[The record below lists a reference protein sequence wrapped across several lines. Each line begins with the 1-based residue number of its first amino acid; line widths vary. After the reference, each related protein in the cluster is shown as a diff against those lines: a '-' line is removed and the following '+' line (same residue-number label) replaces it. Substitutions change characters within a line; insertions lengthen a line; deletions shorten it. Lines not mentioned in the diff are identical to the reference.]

1 MTRRKTDK
9 RVQRTQQALRNAL
22 LDLII
27 ERGYEKLSV
36 QDILDRACVGRATF
50 YLHYRSKEDLLRK
63 GLDGL
68 RDHLMQEWQSASQ
81 WATVPRVPLGFS
93 LGFFRHV
100 DSHRRLYRAVVGRES
115 GVIVDRH
122 LRRVLADL
130 VRSDLMALR
139 KRTQLSIHDDLSL
152 QYVVGALM
160 SVVTWWLDRN
170 IKLSPEQVDAKFRQ
184 MTLLALR
191 APSAEVR
198 SPLAGG

>member
-1 MTRRKTDK
+1 MTRTKADK
-9 RVQRTQQALRNAL
+9 RVQRTQQALRTAL
-22 LDLII
+22 VDLIV
-27 ERGYEKLSV
+27 ERGYERLSV

-50 YLHYRSKEDLLRK
+50 YLHYRSKEDLLRR

-68 RDHLMQEWQSASQ
+68 RDELLREWPSTPAGPKGS
-81 WATVPRVPLGFS
+81 RLPLGFS

-130 VRSDLMALR
+130 VRSNLFSWR
-139 KRTQLSIHDDLSL
+139 KRTQLSVEDEFSV

-160 SVVTWWLDRN
+160 AVLTWWLDHN

-184 MTLLALR
+184 MTLFALR
-191 APSAEVR
+191 VPSVE
-198 SPLAGG
+198 G